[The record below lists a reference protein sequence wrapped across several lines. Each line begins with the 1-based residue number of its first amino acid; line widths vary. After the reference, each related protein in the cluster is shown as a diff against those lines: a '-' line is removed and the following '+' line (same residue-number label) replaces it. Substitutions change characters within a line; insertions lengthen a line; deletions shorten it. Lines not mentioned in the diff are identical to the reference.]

1 MDMLSHRLMLH
12 YLANLGEAS
21 GDFGTSLHSE
31 HASGNVERLLLTR
44 NDWMPN
50 NNSHPVRLYRQALK
64 DKGLP
69 DPAGTQQLFKA
80 HGWPAQ
86 WVDGIYDYH
95 HYHSNAHEVLGVIQ
109 GHARI
114 MVGGPG
120 GQELSVQAGDV
131 LVLPAGTGHCNLGS
145 SEDFLVVGGYPYSQ
159 EPDLCRAAPTAEQQR
174 AIEQTPYPSS
184 DPVLG

>member
-1 MDMLSHRLMLH
+1 MDMFSHRLMLH

-21 GDFGTSLHSE
+21 GDFGTPSQRE
-31 HASGNVERLLLTR
+31 YPAVQVERLLLTG

-50 NNSHPVRLYRQALK
+50 NSNHPVLLYRQALK
-64 DKGLP
+64 GKGLP
-69 DPAGTQQLFKA
+69 DPGGTQQLFKA

-109 GHARI
+109 GYARV
-114 MVGGPG
+114 MLGGPG
-120 GQELSVQAGDV
+120 GQELEVQTGDV

-145 SEDFLVVGGYPYSQ
+145 SDDFLVVGGYPHGQ
-159 EPDLCRAAPTAEQQR
+159 EPDLCRTAPTDKQRR
-174 AIEQTPYPSS
+174 AIEQTPYPSF

>member
-21 GDFGTSLHSE
+21 GDFGASPHSE
-31 HASGNVERLLLTR
+31 HAPESAELLHLTR

-50 NNSHPVRLYRQALK
+50 NSEHPVRVYRQVL
-64 DKGLP
+64 KGLP
-69 DPAGTQQLFKA
+69 GAAGTQQLFKA

-86 WVDGIYDYH
+86 WVDGIFDYH

-109 GHARI
+109 GHARV

-120 GQELSVQAGDV
+120 GQELNVQAGDV
-131 LVLPAGTGHCNLGS
+131 LVLPAGTGHCNVGS
-145 SEDFLVVGGYPYSQ
+145 SDDFLVVGGYPHGQ

-174 AIEQTPYPSS
+174 AIEQTPYPCS

>member
-1 MDMLSHRLMLH
+1 MDLFSHRLMLH

-21 GDFGTSLHSE
+21 GDFAASPHNDLTPE
-31 HASGNVERLLLTR
+31 HIEHLLLTR
-44 NDWMPN
+44 NDWVPN
-50 NNSHPVRLYRQALK
+50 NSHHPVRLYRQALTN
-64 DKGLP
+64 KGLP

-86 WVDGIYDYH
+86 WVDGIYAYH

-109 GHARI
+109 GHARL
-114 MVGGPG
+114 MLGGPG

-131 LVLPAGTGHCNLGS
+131 LVLPAGIGHCNLGS
-145 SEDFLVVGGYPYSQ
+145 SDDFRVVGGYPLGQ
-159 EPDLCRAAPTAEQQR
+159 EPDLCRTAPTDAQQR
-174 AIEQTPYPSS
+174 AIEQTPYPAT